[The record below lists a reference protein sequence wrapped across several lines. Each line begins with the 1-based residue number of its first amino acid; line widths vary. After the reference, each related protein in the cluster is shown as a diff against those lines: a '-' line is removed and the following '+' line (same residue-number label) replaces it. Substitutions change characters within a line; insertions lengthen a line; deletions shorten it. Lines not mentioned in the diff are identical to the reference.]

1 MRAVHERHGEL
12 PSVHHGL
19 RQAAWKQVVVALVT
33 ILRKRAVL
41 SGGRRAS
48 ITGAWSASALDL
60 SPLALDAP
68 IPVACHLIKMSS
80 PS

>member
-19 RQAAWKQVVVALVT
+19 RQAAWKQVVVALVRFCAREQQM
-33 ILRKRAVL
+33 LRVARRP
-41 SGGRRAS
+41 GGCRAS
-48 ITGAWSASALDL
+48 ITGACSASALDL

-68 IPVACHLIKMSS
+68 IPVVLVI
-80 PS
+80 